1 MSVRQLLT
9 VLLLI
14 AQAVGCD
21 VDRPLFDVPAQVTA
35 GAA

>member
-9 VLLLI
+9 ALLLI
-14 AQAVGCD
+14 VQAVGCD
-21 VDRPLFDVPAQVTA
+21 VDRPLFDVPVQVTA